1 MPSDSSRTY
10 AEDIL
15 GTKYPY
21 IDLKA
26 GGLSPFVSN
35 IKRSF

>member
-1 MPSDSSRTY
+1 MPEDGQKRYY

-21 IDLKA
+21 YDVKQGSIA
-26 GGLSPFVSN
+26 
-35 IKRSF
+35 